1 MVRKFFLQWHLSE
14 ACNLK
19 CLHCYQE
26 NHPPV
31 QLKYDDLIKILNQY
45 RELLDKLKTT
55 GHINLT
61 GGEPLCSPYFFK
73 ILDEFKTDSNN
84 YSFYRLRKCPR

>member
-1 MVRKFFLQWHLSE
+1 M
-14 ACNLK
+14 AM
-19 CLHCYQE
+19 
-26 NHPPV
+26 
-31 QLKYDDLIKILNQY
+31 IKILNQY

-73 ILDEFKTDSNN
+73 ILDEFKKDSK
-84 YSFYRLRKCPR
+84 SRKDNM